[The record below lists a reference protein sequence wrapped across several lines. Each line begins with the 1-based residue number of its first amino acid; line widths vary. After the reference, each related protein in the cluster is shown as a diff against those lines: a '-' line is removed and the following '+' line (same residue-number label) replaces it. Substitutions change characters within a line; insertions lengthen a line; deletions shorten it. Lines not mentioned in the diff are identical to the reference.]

1 MRSEEL
7 RTLREDL
14 ERRRRQLVE
23 VSRHADADIAG
34 LRGEREIEFG
44 DEAQAEEAQARL
56 DRLGEVE
63 RAEIARIDAALARM
77 EAGRYGLCR
86 ACGDPIDRRRL
97 DAMPFALECL
107 DCAEQAGRR

>member
-1 MRSEEL
+1 
-7 RTLREDL
+7 
-14 ERRRRQLVE
+14 
-23 VSRHADADIAG
+23 
-34 LRGEREIEFG
+34 
-44 DEAQAEEAQARL
+44 
-56 DRLGEVE
+56 
-63 RAEIARIDAALARM
+63 M